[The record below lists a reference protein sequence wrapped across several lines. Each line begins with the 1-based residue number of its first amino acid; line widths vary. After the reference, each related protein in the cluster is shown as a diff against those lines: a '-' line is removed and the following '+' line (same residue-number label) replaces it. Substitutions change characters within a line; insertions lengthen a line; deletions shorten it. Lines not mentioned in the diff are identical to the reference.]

1 VPTKTAKPIRLE
13 QDLQKIVSTFDEVKL
28 PINNNSVKDFFR
40 LRKYKPDAQHPQPIL
55 VKFLRSADA
64 SLVLSKG
71 SSFKAPIHIKPG
83 FTPEERKIENYL
95 LKECW
100 SLIQLGFERKR
111 IKLRNKNIF
120 IDNKLYGQYL
130 NSEFQRTQY
139 NPPLNTANLSASA
152 DLTSSR
158 SAAPDTTSK
167 INDY

>member
-1 VPTKTAKPIRLE
+1 MYILTKPNFLLIII
-13 QDLQKIVSTFDEVKL
+13 QS
-28 PINNNSVKDFFR
+28 KDFFC
-40 LRKYKPDAQHPQPIL
+40 LGKYKPDAQCPRPIL

-64 SLVLSKG
+64 SLALSNG
-71 SSFKAPIHIKPG
+71 SSFKASIRIKPDL
-83 FTPEERKIENYL
+83 TPEERKIENYL

-120 IDNKLYGQYL
+120 INSKPYGQYL

-152 DLTSSR
+152 DLYLIPICS
-158 SAAPDTTSK
+158 P
-167 INDY
+167 